1 MDRALHGHLLIDG
14 HVKRAPLARGIVWGC
29 IGGLAGTMVMDIL
42 LMGALLALRQPA
54 VMCFSIVGDTVSR
67 FLAMFGTQIAGGV
80 PTGVV
85 AHYVIGPLV
94 GMLFGAA
101 VTMFPAL
108 REGTLKKIT
117 IAAFVYVEILSQPI
131 LATTPIL
138 LKMEAPATLQWFGG
152 SFVMHLILS
161 IVLGVIVGYGLQR
174 ESASRSKLARIHS
187 IARS

>member
-1 MDRALHGHLLIDG
+1 MNRTLQGHSLTEG
-14 HVKRAPLARGIVWGC
+14 HAKRAPLARGIAWGFL
-29 IGGLAGTMVMDIL
+29 GGLAGTLVMDIL
-42 LMGALLALRQPA
+42 LMGVLLALRQPA
-54 VMCFSIVGDTVSR
+54 LMCFSIVGDTVSH

-85 AHYVIGPLV
+85 AHYVIGPLF

-138 LKMEAPATLQWFGG
+138 LKMKAPATLQWFGG

-161 IVLGVIVGYGLQR
+161 IVLGVIVGYGLRPAPLATQR
-174 ESASRSKLARIHS
+174 RAQ
-187 IARS
+187 